1 MLDKFLG
8 EMPDLDT
15 TFWQVPKTSVKNL
28 NKHVALDLIRLSP
41 GGISRIELSR
51 ELGLTRA
58 AVTAIVGDLIKAGL
72 VRESNGKVR
81 RGRRSIAL
89 EINPQGGLVV
99 GVDIGATHVTLLLAD
114 YLAHVIDEIEQPLDI
129 FAGPKVCLP
138 FVDRLMQ
145 NWLDG
150 LGVTLN
156 RVTAVGVGVP
166 GPIVT
171 DAGTVSGPP
180 IMPGWDL
187 FPIREWLE
195 NTWHCPVTLGNDAEF
210 GALGEWAFGAGR
222 GVDNLAYIKVG
233 TGIGAGLLID
243 GQIYRGTTGCAG
255 EIGHITIEENGPLCT
270 CGNRG
275 CLEALAGGRA
285 IAQKAIFAIKAGART
300 MLSDLPSIE
309 AINVM
314 DVIAAARKGDH
325 LSQKLVEEA
334 GYYLGTALANL
345 INLFNPTKIVIGG
358 GVAQV
363 GDLLLEPVRKI
374 AKQRSLK
381 VASRA
386 VTITSAVLGRRSSA
400 MGAVA
405 QAISLSLHRLAEA
418 S

>member
-1 MLDKFLG
+1 MRR
-8 EMPDLDT
+8 LDT
-15 TFWQVPKTSVKNL
+15 TIWQVPKANVKNL
-28 NKHVALDLIRLSP
+28 NKHAALDLIRFSP
-41 GGISRIELSR
+41 SGISRIELSR

-72 VRESNGKVR
+72 VRETNGQFS
-81 RGRRSIAL
+81 RGRRAIAL

-99 GVDIGATHVTLLLAD
+99 GVDIGATHVTLVLAD
-114 YLAHVIDEIEQPLDI
+114 YLAHVMDEVEASLDI
-129 FAGPKVCLP
+129 FQGPQVCLP
-138 FVDRLMQ
+138 FVDQFLRS
-145 NWLDG
+145 WLDE
-150 LGVTLN
+150 LGVNLAQI
-156 RVTAVGVGVP
+156 TAIGVGVP

-171 DAGTVSGPP
+171 DAGMVSGPP

-195 NTWHCPVTLGNDAEF
+195 KAWGCPVTLGNDAEF

-222 GVDNLAYIKVG
+222 GVDNLVYIKVG

-255 EIGHITIEENGPLCT
+255 EIGHVTIEENGPLCT

-300 MLSDLPSIE
+300 TLSELPSVE
-309 AINVM
+309 AISAM

-325 LSQKLVEEA
+325 LSQKLVQEA

-363 GDLLLEPVRKI
+363 GDLLLDPVRKV

-381 VASRA
+381 VASQA
-386 VTITSAVLGRRSSA
+386 VTITSAVLGKRSSA

-405 QAISLSLHRLAEA
+405 QAISLSLHQLAEA

>member
-1 MLDKFLG
+1 M
-8 EMPDLDT
+8 DT
-15 TFWQVPKTSVKNL
+15 TIWQVPKTNVKNL
-28 NKHVALDLIRLSP
+28 NKHAALDLLRFSP
-41 GGISRIELSR
+41 SGISRIELSR

-72 VRESNGKVR
+72 VRETNGQSS

-114 YLAHVIDEIEQPLDI
+114 YLAHVVDEVESSLDI
-129 FAGPKVCLP
+129 FQGPLVCLP
-138 FVDRLMQ
+138 FVDQFLRS
-145 NWLDG
+145 WLNE
-150 LGVTLN
+150 LGVDLDQI
-156 RVTAVGVGVP
+156 TAIGVGVP

-171 DAGTVSGPP
+171 DAGMVSGPP

-195 NTWHCPVTLGNDAEF
+195 KAWGCPVMLGNDAEF

-222 GVDNLAYIKVG
+222 GVDNLVYIKVG
-233 TGIGAGLLID
+233 TGIGAGLMID

-255 EIGHITIEENGPLCT
+255 EIGHVTIEENGPLCT

-300 MLSDLPSIE
+300 TLSELPTVE
-309 AINVM
+309 AISAM

-325 LSQKLVEEA
+325 LSQKLVQEA

-363 GDLLLEPVRKI
+363 GDLLLEPVRKV

-381 VASRA
+381 VASQA
-386 VTITSAVLGRRSSA
+386 VAITSAVLGRRSSA

-405 QAISLSLHRLAEA
+405 QAISLSLHELAEA

>member
-1 MLDKFLG
+1 MHS
-8 EMPDLDT
+8 LDT
-15 TFWQVPKTSVKNL
+15 TVWQVPKASVKNL
-28 NKHVALDLIRLSP
+28 NKHAALDLIRFSP
-41 GGISRIELSR
+41 SGISRIELSR

-72 VRESNGKVR
+72 VRETNGQSS
-81 RGRRSIAL
+81 RGRRAIAL

-99 GVDIGATHVTLLLAD
+99 GIDIGATHVTFVLTD
-114 YLAHVIDEIEQPLDI
+114 YLAHVIDEIEASLDI
-129 FAGPKVCLP
+129 FEGPQVCLP
-138 FVDRLMQ
+138 FVDQMLRS
-145 NWLDG
+145 WLEQ
-150 LGVTLN
+150 LGVKLSQI
-156 RVTAVGVGVP
+156 TAIGVGVP

-171 DAGTVSGPP
+171 DAGMVSGPP

-195 NTWHCPVTLGNDAEF
+195 KAWSCPVTLGNDAEF

-222 GVDNLAYIKVG
+222 GVDNLVYIKVG

-255 EIGHITIEENGPLCT
+255 EIGHVTIEENGPLCT

-285 IAQKAIFAIKAGART
+285 ISQKAIQAIKAGVRT
-300 MLSDLPSIE
+300 TLSERPSIE
-309 AINVM
+309 TINAM

-325 LSQKLVEEA
+325 LSQKLVQEA

-363 GDLLLEPVRKI
+363 GDLLLEPVRKV

-381 VASRA
+381 VASQA

-405 QAISLSLHRLAEA
+405 QAISLSLHQLAEA

>member
-1 MLDKFLG
+1 MRS
-8 EMPDLDT
+8 LDT
-15 TFWQVPKTSVKNL
+15 TVWQVPKVSVKNL
-28 NKHVALDLIRLSP
+28 NKHAALDLIRFSP
-41 GGISRIELSR
+41 SGISRIELSR

-72 VRESNGKVR
+72 VRETNGQSS
-81 RGRRSIAL
+81 RGRRAIAL

-99 GVDIGATHVTLLLAD
+99 GIDIGATHVTFVLTD
-114 YLAHVIDEIEQPLDI
+114 YLAHVIDEIEASLDI
-129 FAGPKVCLP
+129 FEGPQVCLP
-138 FVDRLMQ
+138 FVDQMLRS
-145 NWLDG
+145 WLEQ
-150 LGVTLN
+150 LGVKLSQI
-156 RVTAVGVGVP
+156 TAIGVGVP

-171 DAGTVSGPP
+171 DAGMVSGPP

-195 NTWHCPVTLGNDAEF
+195 KAWSCPVTLGNDAEF

-222 GVDNLAYIKVG
+222 GVDNLVYIKVG

-255 EIGHITIEENGPLCT
+255 EIGHVTIEENGPLCT

-285 IAQKAIFAIKAGART
+285 ISQKAIQAIKAGVRT
-300 MLSDLPSIE
+300 TLSERPSIE
-309 AINVM
+309 TINAM

-325 LSQKLVEEA
+325 LSQKLVQEA

-363 GDLLLEPVRKI
+363 GDLLLEPVRKV

-381 VASRA
+381 VASQA

-405 QAISLSLHRLAEA
+405 QAISLSLHQLAEA

>member
-1 MLDKFLG
+1 MRR
-8 EMPDLDT
+8 LDT
-15 TFWQVPKTSVKNL
+15 TIWQVPKANVKNL
-28 NKHVALDLIRLSP
+28 NKHATLDLIRFSP
-41 GGISRIELSR
+41 NGISRIELSR

-72 VRESNGKVR
+72 VRETNGQFS
-81 RGRRSIAL
+81 RGRRAIAL

-99 GVDIGATHVTLLLAD
+99 GVDIGATHVTLVLAD
-114 YLAHVIDEIEQPLDI
+114 YLAHVMDEVEASLDI
-129 FAGPKVCLP
+129 FQGPQVCLP
-138 FVDRLMQ
+138 FVDQFLRS
-145 NWLDG
+145 WLNE
-150 LGVTLN
+150 LGVNLAQI
-156 RVTAVGVGVP
+156 TAIGVGVP

-171 DAGTVSGPP
+171 DAGMVSGPP

-195 NTWHCPVTLGNDAEF
+195 KAWGCPVTLGNDAEF

-222 GVDNLAYIKVG
+222 GVDNLVYIKVG

-255 EIGHITIEENGPLCT
+255 EIGHVTIEENGPLCT

-300 MLSDLPSIE
+300 TLSELPSVE
-309 AINVM
+309 AISAM

-325 LSQKLVEEA
+325 LSQKLVQEA

-363 GDLLLEPVRKI
+363 GDLLLDPVRKV

-381 VASRA
+381 VASQA
-386 VTITSAVLGRRSSA
+386 VTITSAVLGKRSSA

-405 QAISLSLHRLAEA
+405 QAISLSLHQLAEA

>member
-1 MLDKFLG
+1 MRR
-8 EMPDLDT
+8 LDT
-15 TFWQVPKTSVKNL
+15 TIWQVPKANVKNL
-28 NKHVALDLIRLSP
+28 NKHAALDLIRFSP
-41 GGISRIELSR
+41 SGISRIELSR

-72 VRESNGKVR
+72 VRETNGQFL
-81 RGRRSIAL
+81 RGRRAIAL

-99 GVDIGATHVTLLLAD
+99 GVDIGATHVTLVLAD
-114 YLAHVIDEIEQPLDI
+114 YLAHVMDEVEVSLDI
-129 FAGPKVCLP
+129 FQGPQVCLP
-138 FVDRLMQ
+138 FVDQFLRS
-145 NWLDG
+145 WLEE
-150 LGVTLN
+150 LGVNLAQI
-156 RVTAVGVGVP
+156 TAIGVGVP

-171 DAGTVSGPP
+171 DAGMVSGPP
-180 IMPGWDL
+180 IMPGWDR

-195 NTWHCPVTLGNDAEF
+195 KAWGRPVTLGNDAEF

-222 GVDNLAYIKVG
+222 GVDNLVYIKVG

-255 EIGHITIEENGPLCT
+255 EIGHVTIEENGPLCT

-300 MLSDLPSIE
+300 TLSELPSLE
-309 AINVM
+309 AISAM

-325 LSQKLVEEA
+325 LSQKLVQEA

-363 GDLLLEPVRKI
+363 GDLLLEPVRKL

-381 VASRA
+381 VASQA

-405 QAISLSLHRLAEA
+405 QAISLSLHQLAEA

>member
-1 MLDKFLG
+1 MRR
-8 EMPDLDT
+8 LDT
-15 TFWQVPKTSVKNL
+15 TIWQVPKANVKNL
-28 NKHVALDLIRLSP
+28 NKHAALDLIRFSP
-41 GGISRIELSR
+41 SGISRIELSR

-72 VRESNGKVR
+72 VRETNGQFS
-81 RGRRSIAL
+81 RGRRAIAL

-99 GVDIGATHVTLLLAD
+99 GVDIGATHVTLVLAD
-114 YLAHVIDEIEQPLDI
+114 YLAHVMDEVEASLDI
-129 FAGPKVCLP
+129 FQGPQVCLP
-138 FVDRLMQ
+138 FVDQFLRS
-145 NWLDG
+145 WLNE
-150 LGVTLN
+150 LGVNLAQI
-156 RVTAVGVGVP
+156 TAIGVGVP

-171 DAGTVSGPP
+171 DAGMVSGPP

-195 NTWHCPVTLGNDAEF
+195 KAWGCPVTLGNDAEF

-222 GVDNLAYIKVG
+222 GVDNLVYIKVG

-255 EIGHITIEENGPLCT
+255 EIGHVTIEENGPLCT

-300 MLSDLPSIE
+300 TLSELPSLE
-309 AINVM
+309 AISAM

-325 LSQKLVEEA
+325 LSQKLVQEA

-363 GDLLLEPVRKI
+363 GDLLLEPVRKL

-381 VASRA
+381 VASQA

-405 QAISLSLHRLAEA
+405 QAISLSLHQLAEA

>member
-1 MLDKFLG
+1 MRR
-8 EMPDLDT
+8 LDT
-15 TFWQVPKTSVKNL
+15 TIWQVPKANVKNL
-28 NKHVALDLIRLSP
+28 NKHAALDLIRFSP
-41 GGISRIELSR
+41 SGISRIELSR

-72 VRESNGKVR
+72 VRETNGQFS
-81 RGRRSIAL
+81 RGRRAIEL

-99 GVDIGATHVTLLLAD
+99 GVDIGATHVTLVLAD
-114 YLAHVIDEIEQPLDI
+114 YLAHVMDEVEASLDI
-129 FAGPKVCLP
+129 FQGPQVCLP
-138 FVDRLMQ
+138 FVDQFLRS
-145 NWLDG
+145 WLNE
-150 LGVTLN
+150 LGVNLAQI
-156 RVTAVGVGVP
+156 TAIGVGVP

-171 DAGTVSGPP
+171 DAGMVSGPP

-195 NTWHCPVTLGNDAEF
+195 KAWGCPVTLGNDAEF

-222 GVDNLAYIKVG
+222 GVDNLVYIKVG

-255 EIGHITIEENGPLCT
+255 EIGHVTIEENGPLCT

-300 MLSDLPSIE
+300 TLSELPSVE
-309 AINVM
+309 AISAM

-325 LSQKLVEEA
+325 LSQKLVQEA

-363 GDLLLEPVRKI
+363 GDLLLDPVRKV

-381 VASRA
+381 VASQA
-386 VTITSAVLGRRSSA
+386 VTITSAVLGKRSSA

-405 QAISLSLHRLAEA
+405 QAISLSLHQLAEA

>member
-1 MLDKFLG
+1 MRR
-8 EMPDLDT
+8 LDT
-15 TFWQVPKTSVKNL
+15 TIWQVPKANVKNL
-28 NKHVALDLIRLSP
+28 NKHAALDLIRFSP
-41 GGISRIELSR
+41 SGISRIELSR

-58 AVTAIVGDLIKAGL
+58 AITAIVGDLIKAGL
-72 VRESNGKVR
+72 VRETNGQFS
-81 RGRRSIAL
+81 RGRRAIAL

-99 GVDIGATHVTLLLAD
+99 GVDIGATHVTLVLAD
-114 YLAHVIDEIEQPLDI
+114 YLAHVMDEVEASLDI
-129 FAGPKVCLP
+129 FQGPQVCLP
-138 FVDRLMQ
+138 FVDQFLRS
-145 NWLDG
+145 WLNE
-150 LGVTLN
+150 LGINLAQI
-156 RVTAVGVGVP
+156 TAIGVGVP

-171 DAGTVSGPP
+171 DAGMVSGPP

-195 NTWHCPVTLGNDAEF
+195 KAWGCPVTLGNDAEF

-222 GVDNLAYIKVG
+222 GVDNLVYIKVG

-255 EIGHITIEENGPLCT
+255 EIGHVTIEENGPLCT

-300 MLSDLPSIE
+300 TLSELPSVE
-309 AINVM
+309 AISAM

-325 LSQKLVEEA
+325 LSQKLVQEA

-363 GDLLLEPVRKI
+363 GDLLLDPVRKV

-381 VASRA
+381 VASQA
-386 VTITSAVLGRRSSA
+386 VTITSAVLGKRSSA

-405 QAISLSLHRLAEA
+405 QAISLSLHQLAEA

>member
-1 MLDKFLG
+1 MH
-8 EMPDLDT
+8 PLDT
-15 TFWQVPKTSVKNL
+15 TIWQVPKANVKNL
-28 NKHVALDLIRLSP
+28 NKHAALDLIRFSP
-41 GGISRIELSR
+41 SGISRIELSR

-72 VRESNGKVR
+72 VRETNGQFS
-81 RGRRSIAL
+81 RGRRAIAL

-99 GVDIGATHVTLLLAD
+99 GVDIGATHVTLVLAD
-114 YLAHVIDEIEQPLDI
+114 YLAHVMDEVEASLDI
-129 FAGPKVCLP
+129 FQGPQVCLP
-138 FVDRLMQ
+138 FVDQFMRS
-145 NWLDG
+145 WLKELG
-150 LGVTLN
+150 LSLDQI
-156 RVTAVGVGVP
+156 TAIGVGVP

-171 DAGTVSGPP
+171 DAGMVSGPP

-195 NTWHCPVTLGNDAEF
+195 KTWSCPVTLGNDAEF

-222 GVDNLAYIKVG
+222 GVDNLVYIKVG

-255 EIGHITIEENGPLCT
+255 EIGHVTIEENGPLCT

-300 MLSDLPSIE
+300 TLSELPSVE
-309 AINVM
+309 AISAM

-325 LSQKLVEEA
+325 LSQKLVQEA

-345 INLFNPTKIVIGG
+345 INLFNPTMIVIGG

-363 GDLLLEPVRKI
+363 GDLLLEPVRKV
-374 AKQRSLK
+374 ARHRSLK
-381 VASRA
+381 VASQA
-386 VTITSAVLGRRSSA
+386 VTITSAVLGKRSSA

-405 QAISLSLHRLAEA
+405 QAISLSLHQLAEA

>member
-1 MLDKFLG
+1 M
-8 EMPDLDT
+8 DT
-15 TFWQVPKTSVKNL
+15 TIWQVPKTNVKNL
-28 NKHVALDLIRLSP
+28 NKHAALDLIRFSP
-41 GGISRIELSR
+41 SGISRIELSR

-72 VRESNGKVR
+72 VRETNGQSS

-114 YLAHVIDEIEQPLDI
+114 YLAHVVDEVESSLDI
-129 FAGPKVCLP
+129 FQGPLVCLP
-138 FVDRLMQ
+138 FVDQFLRS
-145 NWLDG
+145 WLNE
-150 LGVTLN
+150 LGVDLDQI
-156 RVTAVGVGVP
+156 TAIGVGVP

-171 DAGTVSGPP
+171 DAGMVSGPP

-195 NTWHCPVTLGNDAEF
+195 KAWGCPVMLGNDAEF

-222 GVDNLAYIKVG
+222 GVDNLVYIKVG
-233 TGIGAGLLID
+233 TGIGAGLMID

-255 EIGHITIEENGPLCT
+255 EIGHVTIEENGPLCT

-285 IAQKAIFAIKAGART
+285 IATKAIFAIKTGART
-300 MLSDLPSIE
+300 TLSELPTVE
-309 AINVM
+309 AISAM

-325 LSQKLVEEA
+325 LSQKLVQEA

-363 GDLLLEPVRKI
+363 GDLLLEPVRKV

-381 VASRA
+381 VASQA
-386 VTITSAVLGRRSSA
+386 VAITSAVLGRRSSA

-405 QAISLSLHRLAEA
+405 QAISLSLHELAEA

>member
-1 MLDKFLG
+1 M
-8 EMPDLDT
+8 DT
-15 TFWQVPKTSVKNL
+15 TIWQVPKTNVKNL
-28 NKHVALDLIRLSP
+28 NKHAALDLIRFSP
-41 GGISRIELSR
+41 SGISRIELSR

-72 VRESNGKVR
+72 VRETNGQSS

-114 YLAHVIDEIEQPLDI
+114 YLAHVVDEVESSLDI
-129 FAGPKVCLP
+129 FQGPLVCLP
-138 FVDRLMQ
+138 FVDQFLRS
-145 NWLDG
+145 WLNE
-150 LGVTLN
+150 LGVDLDQI
-156 RVTAVGVGVP
+156 TAIGVGVP

-171 DAGTVSGPP
+171 DAGMVSGPP

-195 NTWHCPVTLGNDAEF
+195 KAWGCPVMLGNDAEF

-222 GVDNLAYIKVG
+222 GVDNLVYIKVG
-233 TGIGAGLLID
+233 TGIGAGLMID

-255 EIGHITIEENGPLCT
+255 EIGHVTIEENGPLCT

-300 MLSDLPSIE
+300 TLSELPTVE
-309 AINVM
+309 AISAM

-325 LSQKLVEEA
+325 LSQKLVQEA

-363 GDLLLEPVRKI
+363 GDLLLEPVRKV

-381 VASRA
+381 VASQA

-405 QAISLSLHRLAEA
+405 QAISLSLHELAEA

>member
-1 MLDKFLG
+1 MRR
-8 EMPDLDT
+8 LDT
-15 TFWQVPKTSVKNL
+15 TIWQVPKANVKNL
-28 NKHVALDLIRLSP
+28 NKHAALDLIRFSP
-41 GGISRIELSR
+41 SGISRIELSR

-72 VRESNGKVR
+72 VRETNGQFS
-81 RGRRSIAL
+81 RGRRAIAL

-99 GVDIGATHVTLLLAD
+99 GVDIGATHVTLVLAD
-114 YLAHVIDEIEQPLDI
+114 YLAHVMDEVETSLDI
-129 FAGPKVCLP
+129 FQGPQVCLP
-138 FVDRLMQ
+138 FVDQFMCS
-145 NWLDG
+145 WLKE
-150 LGVTLN
+150 LGVSLDQI
-156 RVTAVGVGVP
+156 TAIGVGVP

-171 DAGTVSGPP
+171 DAGMVSGPP

-195 NTWHCPVTLGNDAEF
+195 KAWGCPVTLGNDAEF

-222 GVDNLAYIKVG
+222 GVDNLVYIKVG

-255 EIGHITIEENGPLCT
+255 EIGHVTIEEDGPLCT

-285 IAQKAIFAIKAGART
+285 IARKAIFAIKAGART
-300 MLSDLPSIE
+300 TLSELPSVE
-309 AINVM
+309 AISAM

-325 LSQKLVEEA
+325 LSQKLVQEA

-345 INLFNPTKIVIGG
+345 INLFNPTMIVIGG

-363 GDLLLEPVRKI
+363 GDLLLEPVRKV

-381 VASRA
+381 VASQA
-386 VTITSAVLGRRSSA
+386 VTITSAVLGKRSSA

-405 QAISLSLHRLAEA
+405 QAISLSLHQLAEA

>member
-1 MLDKFLG
+1 MRR
-8 EMPDLDT
+8 LDT
-15 TFWQVPKTSVKNL
+15 TIWQVPKANVKNL
-28 NKHVALDLIRLSP
+28 NKHAALDLIRFSP
-41 GGISRIELSR
+41 SGISRIELSR

-72 VRESNGKVR
+72 VRETNSQFS
-81 RGRRSIAL
+81 RGRRAIAL

-99 GVDIGATHVTLLLAD
+99 GVDIGATHVTLVLAD
-114 YLAHVIDEIEQPLDI
+114 YLAHVMDEVEASLDI
-129 FAGPKVCLP
+129 FQGPNVCLP
-138 FVDRLMQ
+138 FVDQFLRS
-145 NWLDG
+145 WLNELG
-150 LGVTLN
+150 LSLDQI
-156 RVTAVGVGVP
+156 TAIGVGVP

-171 DAGTVSGPP
+171 DAGMVSGPP

-195 NTWHCPVTLGNDAEF
+195 KAWNCPVMLGNDAEF

-222 GVDNLAYIKVG
+222 GVDNLVYIKVG

-255 EIGHITIEENGPLCT
+255 EIGHVTIEENGPLCT

-300 MLSDLPSIE
+300 TLSELPSVE
-309 AINVM
+309 AISAM

-325 LSQKLVEEA
+325 LSQKLVQEA

-345 INLFNPTKIVIGG
+345 INLFNPTMIVIGG

-363 GDLLLEPVRKI
+363 GDLLLEPVRKV

-381 VASRA
+381 VASQA
-386 VTITSAVLGRRSSA
+386 VTITSAVLGKRSSA

-405 QAISLSLHRLAEA
+405 QAISLSLHQLAEA

>member
-1 MLDKFLG
+1 MRH
-8 EMPDLDT
+8 LDT
-15 TFWQVPKTSVKNL
+15 TIWHVPRVSVKNL
-28 NKHVALDLIRLSP
+28 NKHAALDLIRFSP
-41 GGISRIELSR
+41 SGISRIELSR

-72 VRESNGKVR
+72 VRETNGQSS
-81 RGRRSIAL
+81 RGRRAIAL

-99 GVDIGATHVTLLLAD
+99 GVDIGATHVTFVLAD
-114 YLAHVIDEIEQPLDI
+114 YLAHVIDEIEASLDI
-129 FAGPKVCLP
+129 FQGPQVCLP
-138 FVDRLMQ
+138 FVDQMLRS
-145 NWLDG
+145 WLDQ
-150 LGVTLN
+150 LGIQLSQI
-156 RVTAVGVGVP
+156 TAIGVDVP
-166 GPIVT
+166 GPIVS
-171 DAGTVSGPP
+171 DAGMVSGPP

-187 FPIREWLE
+187 FPIREWME
-195 NTWHCPVTLGNDAEF
+195 KTWSCPVTLGNDAEF

-222 GVDNLAYIKVG
+222 GVDNLVYIKVG

-255 EIGHITIEENGPLCT
+255 EIGHVTIEENGPLCT

-285 IAQKAIFAIKAGART
+285 IAQKAILAIKAGVRT
-300 MLSDLPSIE
+300 TLSERPSIE
-309 AINVM
+309 TINAM

-325 LSQKLVEEA
+325 LSQKLVQDA
-334 GYYLGTALANL
+334 GYYIGTALANL

-358 GVAQV
+358 GVAQA
-363 GDLLLEPVRKI
+363 GDLLLEPVRKV

-381 VASRA
+381 VASQA

>member
-1 MLDKFLG
+1 M
-8 EMPDLDT
+8 DT
-15 TFWQVPKTSVKNL
+15 TIWQVPKTNVKNL
-28 NKHVALDLIRLSP
+28 NKHAALDLIRFSP
-41 GGISRIELSR
+41 SGISRIELSR

-72 VRESNGKVR
+72 VRETNGQSS

-114 YLAHVIDEIEQPLDI
+114 YLAHVVDEVESSLDI
-129 FAGPKVCLP
+129 FQGPLVCLP
-138 FVDRLMQ
+138 FVDQFLRS
-145 NWLDG
+145 WLNE
-150 LGVTLN
+150 LGVDLDQI
-156 RVTAVGVGVP
+156 TAIGVGVP

-171 DAGTVSGPP
+171 DAGMVSGPP

-195 NTWHCPVTLGNDAEF
+195 KAWGCPVMLGNDAEF

-222 GVDNLAYIKVG
+222 GVDNLVYIKVG
-233 TGIGAGLLID
+233 TGIGAGLMID

-255 EIGHITIEENGPLCT
+255 EIGHVTIEENGPLCT

-300 MLSDLPSIE
+300 TLSELPTVE
-309 AINVM
+309 AISAM

-325 LSQKLVEEA
+325 LSQKLVQEA

-363 GDLLLEPVRKI
+363 GDLLLEPVRKV

-381 VASRA
+381 VASQA
-386 VTITSAVLGRRSSA
+386 VAITSAVLGRRSSA

-405 QAISLSLHRLAEA
+405 QAISLSLHELAEA

>member
-1 MLDKFLG
+1 MRR
-8 EMPDLDT
+8 LDT
-15 TFWQVPKTSVKNL
+15 TIWQVPKANVKNL
-28 NKHVALDLIRLSP
+28 NKHAALDLIRFSP
-41 GGISRIELSR
+41 SGISRIELSR

-58 AVTAIVGDLIKAGL
+58 AVSAIVGDLIKAGL
-72 VRESNGKVR
+72 VRETNGQFS
-81 RGRRSIAL
+81 RGRRAIAL

-99 GVDIGATHVTLLLAD
+99 GVDIGATHVTLVLAD
-114 YLAHVIDEIEQPLDI
+114 YLAHVMDEVEASLDI
-129 FAGPKVCLP
+129 FQGPQVCLP
-138 FVDRLMQ
+138 FVDQFLRS
-145 NWLDG
+145 WLNE
-150 LGVTLN
+150 LGVNLAQI
-156 RVTAVGVGVP
+156 TAIGVGVP

-171 DAGTVSGPP
+171 DAGMVSGPP

-195 NTWHCPVTLGNDAEF
+195 KAWGCPVTLGNDAEF

-222 GVDNLAYIKVG
+222 GVDNLVYIKVG

-255 EIGHITIEENGPLCT
+255 EIGHVTIEENGPLCT

-300 MLSDLPSIE
+300 TLSELPSVE
-309 AINVM
+309 AISAM

-325 LSQKLVEEA
+325 LSQKLVQEA

-363 GDLLLEPVRKI
+363 GDLLLDPVRKV

-381 VASRA
+381 VASQA
-386 VTITSAVLGRRSSA
+386 VTITSAVLGKRSSA

-405 QAISLSLHRLAEA
+405 QAISLSLHQLAEA

>member
-1 MLDKFLG
+1 MRR
-8 EMPDLDT
+8 LDT
-15 TFWQVPKTSVKNL
+15 TIWQVPKANVKNL
-28 NKHVALDLIRLSP
+28 NKHAALDLIRFSP
-41 GGISRIELSR
+41 SGISRIELSR

-58 AVTAIVGDLIKAGL
+58 AITAIVGDLIKAGL
-72 VRESNGKVR
+72 VRETNGQFS
-81 RGRRSIAL
+81 RGRRAIAL

-99 GVDIGATHVTLLLAD
+99 GVDIGATHVTLVLAD
-114 YLAHVIDEIEQPLDI
+114 YLAHVMDEVEASLDI
-129 FAGPKVCLP
+129 FQGPQVCLP
-138 FVDRLMQ
+138 FVDQFLRS
-145 NWLDG
+145 WLNE
-150 LGVTLN
+150 LGINLAQI
-156 RVTAVGVGVP
+156 TAIGVGVP

-171 DAGTVSGPP
+171 DAGMVSGPP

-195 NTWHCPVTLGNDAEF
+195 KAWGCPVTLGNDAEF

-222 GVDNLAYIKVG
+222 GVDNLVYIKVG

-255 EIGHITIEENGPLCT
+255 EIGHVTIEENGPLCT

-300 MLSDLPSIE
+300 TLSELQSVE
-309 AINVM
+309 AISAM

-325 LSQKLVEEA
+325 LSQKLVQEA

-363 GDLLLEPVRKI
+363 GDLLLDPVRKV

-381 VASRA
+381 VASQA
-386 VTITSAVLGRRSSA
+386 VTITSAVLGKRSSA

-405 QAISLSLHRLAEA
+405 QAISLSLHQLAEA

>member
-1 MLDKFLG
+1 MRR
-8 EMPDLDT
+8 LDT
-15 TFWQVPKTSVKNL
+15 TIWQVPKANVKNL
-28 NKHVALDLIRLSP
+28 NKHATLDLIRFSP
-41 GGISRIELSR
+41 NGISRIELSR

-72 VRESNGKVR
+72 VRETNGQFL
-81 RGRRSIAL
+81 RGRRAIAL

-99 GVDIGATHVTLLLAD
+99 GVDIGATHVTLVLAD
-114 YLAHVIDEIEQPLDI
+114 YLAHVMDEVEASLDI
-129 FAGPKVCLP
+129 FQGPQVCLP
-138 FVDRLMQ
+138 FVDQFLRS
-145 NWLDG
+145 WLNE
-150 LGVTLN
+150 LGVNLAQI
-156 RVTAVGVGVP
+156 TAIGVGVP

-171 DAGTVSGPP
+171 DAGMVSGPP

-195 NTWHCPVTLGNDAEF
+195 KAWGCPVTLGNDAEF

-222 GVDNLAYIKVG
+222 GVDNLVYIKVG

-255 EIGHITIEENGPLCT
+255 EIGHVTIEENGPLCT

-300 MLSDLPSIE
+300 TLSELPSVE
-309 AINVM
+309 AISAM

-325 LSQKLVEEA
+325 LSQKLVQEA

-363 GDLLLEPVRKI
+363 GDLLLDPVRKV

-381 VASRA
+381 VASQA
-386 VTITSAVLGRRSSA
+386 VTITSAVLGKRSSA

-405 QAISLSLHRLAEA
+405 QAISLSLHQLAEA

>member
-1 MLDKFLG
+1 MHR
-8 EMPDLDT
+8 LDT
-15 TFWQVPKTSVKNL
+15 TIWQVPKANVKNL
-28 NKHVALDLIRLSP
+28 NKHAALDLIRFSP
-41 GGISRIELSR
+41 SGISRIELSR

-72 VRESNGKVR
+72 VRETNSQFS
-81 RGRRSIAL
+81 RGRRAIAL

-99 GVDIGATHVTLLLAD
+99 GVDIGATHVTLVLAD
-114 YLAHVIDEIEQPLDI
+114 YLAHVMDEVEASLDI
-129 FAGPKVCLP
+129 FQGPQVCLP
-138 FVDRLMQ
+138 FVDQFMRS
-145 NWLDG
+145 WLKE
-150 LGVTLN
+150 LGVSLDQI
-156 RVTAVGVGVP
+156 TAIGVGVP

-171 DAGTVSGPP
+171 DAGMVSGPP

-195 NTWHCPVTLGNDAEF
+195 KAWGCPVTLGNDAEF

-222 GVDNLAYIKVG
+222 GVDNLVYIKVG

-255 EIGHITIEENGPLCT
+255 EIGHVTIEEDGPLCT

-300 MLSDLPSIE
+300 TLSELPSVE
-309 AINVM
+309 AISAM

-325 LSQKLVEEA
+325 LSQKLVQEA

-345 INLFNPTKIVIGG
+345 INLFNPTMIVIGG

-363 GDLLLEPVRKI
+363 GDLLLEPVRKV

-381 VASRA
+381 VASQA
-386 VTITSAVLGRRSSA
+386 VTITSAVLGKRSSA

-405 QAISLSLHRLAEA
+405 QAISLSLHQLAEA

>member
-1 MLDKFLG
+1 MRR
-8 EMPDLDT
+8 LDT
-15 TFWQVPKTSVKNL
+15 TIWQVPKANVKNL
-28 NKHVALDLIRLSP
+28 NKHATLDLIRFSP
-41 GGISRIELSR
+41 SGISRIELSR

-72 VRESNGKVR
+72 VRETNGQFS
-81 RGRRSIAL
+81 RGRRAIAL

-99 GVDIGATHVTLLLAD
+99 GVDIGATHVTLVLAD
-114 YLAHVIDEIEQPLDI
+114 YLAHVMDEVEASLDI
-129 FAGPKVCLP
+129 FQGPQVCLP
-138 FVDRLMQ
+138 FVDQFLRS
-145 NWLDG
+145 WLDE
-150 LGVTLN
+150 LGVNLAQI
-156 RVTAVGVGVP
+156 TAIGVGVP

-171 DAGTVSGPP
+171 DAGMVSGPP

-195 NTWHCPVTLGNDAEF
+195 KAWGCPVTLGNDAEF

-222 GVDNLAYIKVG
+222 GVDNLVYIKVG

-255 EIGHITIEENGPLCT
+255 EIGHVTIEENGPLCT

-300 MLSDLPSIE
+300 TLSELPSVE
-309 AINVM
+309 AISAM

-325 LSQKLVEEA
+325 LSQKLVQEA

-363 GDLLLEPVRKI
+363 GDLLLDPVRKV

-381 VASRA
+381 VASQA
-386 VTITSAVLGRRSSA
+386 VTITSAVLGKRSSA

-405 QAISLSLHRLAEA
+405 QAISLSLHQLAEA

>member
-1 MLDKFLG
+1 MRR
-8 EMPDLDT
+8 LDT
-15 TFWQVPKTSVKNL
+15 TIWQVPKANVKNL
-28 NKHVALDLIRLSP
+28 NKHAALDLIRFSP
-41 GGISRIELSR
+41 SGISRIELSR

-72 VRESNGKVR
+72 VRETNGQFS
-81 RGRRSIAL
+81 RGRRAIAL

-99 GVDIGATHVTLLLAD
+99 GVDIGATHVTLVLAD
-114 YLAHVIDEIEQPLDI
+114 YLAHVMDEVEASLDI
-129 FAGPKVCLP
+129 FQGPQVCLP
-138 FVDRLMQ
+138 FVDQFLRS
-145 NWLDG
+145 WLNE
-150 LGVTLN
+150 LGVNLAQI
-156 RVTAVGVGVP
+156 TAIGVGVP

-171 DAGTVSGPP
+171 DAGMVSGPP

-195 NTWHCPVTLGNDAEF
+195 KAWGCPVTLGNDAEF

-222 GVDNLAYIKVG
+222 GVDNLVYIKVG

-255 EIGHITIEENGPLCT
+255 EIGHVTIEENGPLCT

-300 MLSDLPSIE
+300 TLSELPSVE
-309 AINVM
+309 AISAM

-325 LSQKLVEEA
+325 LSQKLVQEA

-363 GDLLLEPVRKI
+363 GDLLLDPVRKV

-381 VASRA
+381 VASQA
-386 VTITSAVLGRRSSA
+386 VTITSAVLGKRSSA

-405 QAISLSLHRLAEA
+405 QAISLSLHQLAEA